1 MFKNSLLIYYLAN
14 LIYEARRDLNRIRNY
29 ENVKT
34 LYKEE

>member
-14 LIYEARRDLNRIRNY
+14 LIYEARRDLKRIKNY
-29 ENVKT
+29 ENVKS

>member
-1 MFKNSLLIYYLAN
+1 MFKDNLLIYYLAN
-14 LIYEARRDLNRIRNY
+14 LIYEARRDLKRIRNY